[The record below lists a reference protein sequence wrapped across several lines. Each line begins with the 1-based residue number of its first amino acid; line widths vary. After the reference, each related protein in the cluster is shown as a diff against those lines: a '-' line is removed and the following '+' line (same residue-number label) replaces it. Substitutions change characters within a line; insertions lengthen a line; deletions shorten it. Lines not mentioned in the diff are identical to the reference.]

1 MEVRLPPE
9 REAHLTALAAES
21 GLSTEEVVEE
31 ALVLW
36 EAHHAR
42 RARSRAK
49 HTPAQAAARIREL
62 RSESSFSCF
71 WGATSTPAAYVALRR
86 IFGHGSC

>member
-42 RARSRAK
+42 R
-49 HTPAQAAARIREL
+49 
-62 RSESSFSCF
+62 
-71 WGATSTPAAYVALRR
+71 GAVAGKTYSGTGRCPHPG
-86 IFGHGSC
+86 IAEGK